1 MTWAEGPLTQIL
13 LLLSSWFE
21 SRCERSR
28 ATNTPNKSL
37 WSTLKDR
44 LGISVPVGHIA
55 NERNLLNDR
64 KIVNI
69 YDVGLSLLA
78 VSST

>member
-21 SRCERSR
+21 SRGERR
-28 ATNTPNKSL
+28 RVTNTSL
-37 WSTLKDR
+37 LSTLKDR

>member
-21 SRCERSR
+21 SRGKRRR
-28 ATNTPNKSL
+28 ATNKSL

-55 NERNLLNDR
+55 NERNVLNDR